1 MSSGIYRYSQYIVI
15 QLFNCTPYF
24 IQKSFS
30 RYIMLHLPSSFPFPG
45 STPEC
50 IVWYVL
56 VLRTYYP
63 WGHGPEK
70 RDLYDPIKPC
80 TRPVQTFRH
89 FPAKKKKRGPPI
101 HSRVQLH
108 SFEDLYGVGFR
119 IYIPSGSNR
128 SIVIPLCR
136 MMLRALGQVNPITL
150 RVLDLTSYARVYQV
164 EYQRAMLHVSVF
176 DILRHC
182 SLYSMVLCTSYS
194 LHTS

>member
-15 QLFNCTPYF
+15 QLFSCTPYF

-30 RYIMLHLPSSFPFPG
+30 RFILLHLPSSFPFPG

-56 VLRTYYP
+56 VLLRTYYP

-89 FPAKKKKRGPPI
+89 FPAKKKRRGPPI

-119 IYIPSGSNR
+119 IYGVVYSIRSQQVYRHSLMQNDVASLGSSKPHNSPCSGFDFICPTLSTRVSKSN
-128 SIVIPLCR
+128 
-136 MMLRALGQVNPITL
+136 AT
-150 RVLDLTSYARVYQV
+150 RVC
-164 EYQRAMLHVSVF
+164 F
-176 DILRHC
+176 
-182 SLYSMVLCTSYS
+182 
-194 LHTS
+194 